1 MSIEIRTYDGDA
13 EQLSRFV
20 VGTWL
25 KSYQG
30 KMSVPD
36 WSPRY
41 FDWQLTGDHIQDR
54 ELLVTAWKGDRLIG
68 TILAMPFPLWINSQ
82 QVKGAQGSWLSVD
95 AEFRRDGVASL
106 MVKELNRRQLDRNYY
121 GRLGYAFQGSKK
133 SEGPKFWRSGR
144 TNTNFIRPMYLWARV
159 LNGKA
164 VRRWTDNA
172 IEKFALSLLPSF
184 VYQVPSPK
192 DASYIREY
200 EVSDLPACL
209 ELINSQAKK
218 TDLANLWTESRLRHQ
233 LNYPELAET
242 LVVEREGEVIGF
254 LNFHLLDLILQ
265 GRITSAVIDLFA
277 CENLSASQSYHLLLA
292 ALQKMESL
300 GVDLVLMREFA
311 SQPKISLYKA
321 RFLPQF
327 SDSFLMLNRASES
340 KENLLLKS
348 EKIQILWR

>member
-36 WSPRY
+36 WSPKY

-68 TILAMPFPLWINSQ
+68 TILAMPFPLWINGH
-82 QVKGAQGSWLSVD
+82 QVEGAQGSWLSVD

-106 MVKELNRRQLDRNYY
+106 LSKELNRRQRERDYY
-121 GRLGYAFQGSKK
+121 GRLGYAFQGSRK
-133 SEGPKFWRSGR
+133 SQGPKFWRSGR

-159 LNGKA
+159 LNGQA
-164 VRRWTDNA
+164 VRRWTDNP
-172 IEKFALSLLPSF
+172 IEKFALSLLPSV
-184 VYQVPSPK
+184 VYQVPSRK
-192 DASYIREY
+192 QAGIIREY
-200 EVSDLPACL
+200 EEHDLPACL

-218 TDLANLWTESRLRHQ
+218 TELAILWTESRLQQQ
-233 LNYPELAET
+233 LHYPELAET
-242 LVVEREGEVIGF
+242 LVIEREGEVVGF

-265 GRITSAVIDLFA
+265 GRVTSAV
-277 CENLSASQSYHLLLA
+277 
-292 ALQKMESL
+292 
-300 GVDLVLMREFA
+300 
-311 SQPKISLYKA
+311 
-321 RFLPQF
+321 
-327 SDSFLMLNRASES
+327 
-340 KENLLLKS
+340 
-348 EKIQILWR
+348 